1 MGALRT
7 IWYRLEEGVIA
18 LLLAFM
24 TILTFIQVLLRYGW
38 GTGILWGQEAVLY
51 AFAWLVLFGLAYG
64 FRTRAHLG
72 IDIIV
77 KMMPAPAQRVVGLT
91 AIACCALFAG
101 LMLWGSYVYI
111 AKLYEV
117 GVEAQD
123 MPIER
128 WLLGAIMPFGF
139 ALLLVR
145 FATEAWLILS
155 GRAAGFE
162 LADEAGDVLRDR
174 EVAAPRE

>member
-24 TILTFIQVLLRYGW
+24 TILTFIQVVLRYGF

-77 KMMPAPAQRVVGLT
+77 KMMSPPTRRVVGLI

-123 MPIER
+123 LPIER
-128 WLLGAIMPFGF
+128 WLLGSDHA
-139 ALLLVR
+139 VR
-145 FATEAWLILS
+145 LRASARPSCDGSLAHPLRS
-155 GRAAGFE
+155 DGRIRARRRGW
-162 LADEAGDVLRDR
+162 
-174 EVAAPRE
+174 

>member
-1 MGALRT
+1 
-7 IWYRLEEGVIA
+7 
-18 LLLAFM
+18 
-24 TILTFIQVLLRYGW
+24 
-38 GTGILWGQEAVLY
+38 
-51 AFAWLVLFGLAYG
+51 
-64 FRTRAHLG
+64 
-72 IDIIV
+72 
-77 KMMPAPAQRVVGLT
+77 MPAPARRVVGLT

-123 MPIER
+123 LPIER

-155 GRAAGFE
+155 GRVAGFE
-162 LADEAGDVLRDR
+162 LADEAGDVLRDS

>member
-72 IDIIV
+72 IDILV
-77 KMMPAPAQRVVGLT
+77 KMMPAPAQRVVGLI

-123 MPIER
+123 LPIER

-145 FATEAWLILS
+145 FGTEAWLILS